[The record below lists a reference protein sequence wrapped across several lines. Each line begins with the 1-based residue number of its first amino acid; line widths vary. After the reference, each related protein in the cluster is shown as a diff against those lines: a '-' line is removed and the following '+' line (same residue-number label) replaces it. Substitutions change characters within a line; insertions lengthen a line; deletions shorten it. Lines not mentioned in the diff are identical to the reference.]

1 MLLVT
6 APPRSAPLPRSRRAT
21 PPQQLDNVAVELPPI
36 SVLLPALENSG
47 AGRHTLSARSVSP
60 GCCGPV
66 LALPPRFTPSAPPS
80 PRLQRREPRQ
90 RLALKSLSPSPLS
103 HRRSHASCRSS
114 HRRSSLLR

>member
-6 APPRSAPLPRSRRAT
+6 APPRSAPLPRSRIAT

-36 SVLLPALENSG
+36 SVLPALTLG

-114 HRRSSLLR
+114 HRRPSLLR